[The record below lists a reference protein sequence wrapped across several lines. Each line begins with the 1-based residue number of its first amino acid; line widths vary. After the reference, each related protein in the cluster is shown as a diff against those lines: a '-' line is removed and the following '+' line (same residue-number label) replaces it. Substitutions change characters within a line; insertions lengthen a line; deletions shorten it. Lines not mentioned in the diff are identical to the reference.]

1 MEVFTAIIVF
11 IFGLVFGSFYN
22 VVIYRLPRGLP
33 LGNSRSVCPQC
44 GHKLSALEL
53 VPLLS
58 FLWLKR
64 RCSACSGPISWR
76 YFLVE
81 LATGL
86 AFLFLFLFRPFSYF
100 IIGSLFFSLL
110 LILALIDLEHKIL
123 PNILTLPGLGLGLML
138 SLFGFSIPFKES
150 AIGALLGFLVI
161 FLIILISRGGMG
173 MGDAKLMAMIGSFLG
188 WKGVFFVLVLGSF
201 IGAVS
206 GIIYLYVTKQGRKTP
221 IPFGPSL
228 ALAAFIIYLWGL
240 W

>member
-1 MEVFTAIIVF
+1 
-11 IFGLVFGSFYN
+11 
-22 VVIYRLPRGLP
+22 
-33 LGNSRSVCPQC
+33 
-44 GHKLSALEL
+44 
-53 VPLLS
+53 
-58 FLWLKR
+58 
-64 RCSACSGPISWR
+64 
-76 YFLVE
+76 
-81 LATGL
+81 
-86 AFLFLFLFRPFSYF
+86 
-100 IIGSLFFSLL
+100 
-110 LILALIDLEHKIL
+110 
-123 PNILTLPGLGLGLML
+123 ML

-161 FLIILISRGGMG
+161 FLIILISRGGGMG